1 MKKLKFI
8 PLFMLSVML
17 LASCQ
22 SRESKIEKLVTSHLE
37 QSLENPQ
44 NLKVLE
50 IAQPDSAF
58 GLNYFT
64 KQEQAYMLSTVTN
77 VTKVLME
84 RTDYMTNPNLDDAY
98 TMTLADLEMRMSSGL
113 FSGMLGEAKKGA
125 WSGWKVRVTYTCK
138 SKYGCMYKAQRWY
151 FLDKD
156 CQTVIRHFDLPV
168 VALVRQKRQPIRSI
182 KARRKDRVESVESS
196 CQTSSNQSIKTRRN
210 EKHD

>member
-1 MKKLKFI
+1 MKITKFI
-8 PLFMLSVML
+8 PLAMFLVVL

-22 SRESKIEKLVTSHLE
+22 SRESKINKLVTSHLE

-50 IAQPDSAF
+50 IAEPDSAF

-84 RTDYMTNPNLDDAY
+84 RTAYMTKPDLDDAY
-98 TMTLADLEMRMSSGL
+98 TMTLADLEMRMSTGL
-113 FSGMLGEAKKGA
+113 FSGMLGDCKKGA

-156 CQTVIRHFDLPV
+156 CQTVIRSFDLPIV
-168 VALVRQKRQPIRSI
+168 ETSKADKSTKTTTKKQGNVASKIMLSTGK
-182 KARRKDRVESVESS
+182 
-196 CQTSSNQSIKTRRN
+196 
-210 EKHD
+210 

>member
-1 MKKLKFI
+1 MKITKFI
-8 PLFMLSVML
+8 PLAMLSVVL

-22 SRESKIEKLVTSHLE
+22 SRESKINKLVSSHLE
-37 QSLENPQ
+37 QSLENPE

-50 IAQPDSAF
+50 IAEPDSAF

-64 KQEQAYMLSTVTN
+64 KQEQAYMLGTVTN

-84 RTDYMTNPNLDDAY
+84 RTEYMTKPDLDDAY
-98 TMTLADLEMRMSSGL
+98 TMTLADLEMRMSTGL
-113 FSGMLGEAKKGA
+113 FSGMLGDCKKGA

-156 CQTVIRHFDLPV
+156 CQTVIRSFDLPIV
-168 VALVRQKRQPIRSI
+168 ETS
-182 KARRKDRVESVESS
+182 KADKSTKITTKKQGNAASKIMLS
-196 CQTSSNQSIKTRRN
+196 TGK
-210 EKHD
+210 

>member
-1 MKKLKFI
+1 MKITKFI
-8 PLFMLSVML
+8 PLAMLSVVL

-22 SRESKIEKLVTSHLE
+22 SRESKINKLVTSHLE
-37 QSLENPQ
+37 QSLENPE

-50 IAQPDSAF
+50 IAEPDSAF

-84 RTDYMTNPNLDDAY
+84 RTEYMTKPDLDDAY
-98 TMTLADLEMRMSSGL
+98 AMTLADLEMRMSTGL
-113 FSGMLGEAKKGA
+113 FSGMLGDCKKGA

-151 FLDKD
+151 FLDKE
-156 CQTVIRHFDLPV
+156 CQTVIRHFDLPIV
-168 VALVRQKRQPIRSI
+168 NTGKTEKATNQKPKGKKKGQGGVSRIVLSEI
-182 KARRKDRVESVESS
+182 K
-196 CQTSSNQSIKTRRN
+196 
-210 EKHD
+210 

>member
-1 MKKLKFI
+1 MKITKFI
-8 PLFMLSVML
+8 PLAMLSVVL

-22 SRESKIEKLVTSHLE
+22 SRESKINKLVTSHLE
-37 QSLENPQ
+37 QSLENPE

-50 IAQPDSAF
+50 IAEPDSAF

-64 KQEQAYMLSTVTN
+64 KQEQAYMLGTVTN

-84 RTDYMTNPNLDDAY
+84 RTEYMTKPDLDDAY
-98 TMTLADLEMRMSSGL
+98 TMTLADLEMRMSTGL
-113 FSGMLGEAKKGA
+113 FSGMLGACKKGA

-156 CQTVIRHFDLPV
+156 CQTVIRSFDLPIV
-168 VALVRQKRQPIRSI
+168 ETS
-182 KARRKDRVESVESS
+182 KADKS
-196 CQTSSNQSIKTRRN
+196 TKTTTKKQGN
-210 EKHD
+210 AASKIMLSTGK

>member
-1 MKKLKFI
+1 MKITKFI
-8 PLFMLSVML
+8 PLAMFLVVL

-22 SRESKIEKLVTSHLE
+22 SRESKINKLVSSHLE

-50 IAQPDSAF
+50 IAEPDSAF

-64 KQEQAYMLSTVTN
+64 KQEQAYMLGTVTN

-84 RTDYMTNPNLDDAY
+84 RTEYMTKPDLDDAY
-98 TMTLADLEMRMSSGL
+98 TMTLADLEMRMSTGL
-113 FSGMLGEAKKGA
+113 FSGMLGDCKKGA

-156 CQTVIRHFDLPV
+156 CQTVIRSFDLPIV
-168 VALVRQKRQPIRSI
+168 ETS
-182 KARRKDRVESVESS
+182 KADKS
-196 CQTSSNQSIKTRRN
+196 TKTTTKKQGN
-210 EKHD
+210 AASKIMLSTGK

>member
-1 MKKLKFI
+1 MKITKFI
-8 PLFMLSVML
+8 PLAMLSLVL

-22 SRESKIEKLVTSHLE
+22 SRESKINKLVTSHLE
-37 QSLENPQ
+37 QSLENPE

-50 IAQPDSAF
+50 IAEPDSAF

-84 RTDYMTNPNLDDAY
+84 RTAYMTKPDLDDAY
-98 TMTLADLEMRMSSGL
+98 TMTLADLEMRMSTGL
-113 FSGMLGEAKKGA
+113 FSGMLGDCKKGA

-156 CQTVIRHFDLPV
+156 CQTVIRSFDLPIV
-168 VALVRQKRQPIRSI
+168 ETS
-182 KARRKDRVESVESS
+182 KADK
-196 CQTSSNQSIKTRRN
+196 SIKTTTKKKQGN
-210 EKHD
+210 AASKIMLSTGK

>member
-1 MKKLKFI
+1 MKITKFI
-8 PLFMLSVML
+8 PLAMLSVVL

-22 SRESKIEKLVTSHLE
+22 NRESKISKLVTSHLE
-37 QSLENPQ
+37 QSLENPE

-50 IAQPDSAF
+50 IAEPDSAF

-84 RTDYMTNPNLDDAY
+84 RTEYMTKPDLDDAY
-98 TMTLADLEMRMSSGL
+98 TMTLADLEMRMSTGL
-113 FSGMLGEAKKGA
+113 FSGMLGDCKKGA
-125 WSGWKVRVTYTCK
+125 WSGWKVRVTYTSK

-156 CQTVIRHFDLPV
+156 CQTVIRSFDLPIV
-168 VALVRQKRQPIRSI
+168 ETS
-182 KARRKDRVESVESS
+182 KADKS
-196 CQTSSNQSIKTRRN
+196 TKTTTKKKQGN
-210 EKHD
+210 AASKIMLSTGK

>member
-1 MKKLKFI
+1 MKITKFI
-8 PLFMLSVML
+8 PLAMFSVVL

-22 SRESKIEKLVTSHLE
+22 SRESKINKLVTSHLE
-37 QSLENPQ
+37 QSLENPE

-50 IAQPDSAF
+50 IAEPDSAF

-64 KQEQAYMLSTVTN
+64 KQEQTYMLGTVTN

-84 RTDYMTNPNLDDAY
+84 RTEYMTKPDLDDAY
-98 TMTLADLEMRMSSGL
+98 TMTLADLEMRMSTGL
-113 FSGMLGEAKKGA
+113 FSGMLGDCKKGA

-156 CQTVIRHFDLPV
+156 CQTVIRSFDLPIV
-168 VALVRQKRQPIRSI
+168 ETS
-182 KARRKDRVESVESS
+182 KADKS
-196 CQTSSNQSIKTRRN
+196 TKTTTKKQGN
-210 EKHD
+210 AASKIMLSTGK

>member
-1 MKKLKFI
+1 MKITKFI
-8 PLFMLSVML
+8 PLAMFSVVL

-22 SRESKIEKLVTSHLE
+22 SRESKINKLVSSHLE

-50 IAQPDSAF
+50 IAEPDSAF

-64 KQEQAYMLSTVTN
+64 KQEQAYMLGTVTN

-84 RTDYMTNPNLDDAY
+84 RTEYMTKPDLDDAY
-98 TMTLADLEMRMSSGL
+98 TMTLADLEMRMSTGL
-113 FSGMLGEAKKGA
+113 FSGMLGDCKKGA
-125 WSGWKVRVTYTCK
+125 WSGWKVRVTYICK

-156 CQTVIRHFDLPV
+156 CQTVIRNFDLPIV
-168 VALVRQKRQPIRSI
+168 ETS
-182 KARRKDRVESVESS
+182 KADKS
-196 CQTSSNQSIKTRRN
+196 TKTTTKKQGN
-210 EKHD
+210 TVSKIMLSTGK

>member
-8 PLFMLSVML
+8 PLVMFSVML

-22 SRESKIEKLVTSHLE
+22 SKESKIEKLVTSHLE

-64 KQEQAYMLSTVTN
+64 KQEQAYMMNTITD

-113 FSGMLGEAKKGA
+113 FSGMLGACKKGA

-138 SKYGCMYKAQRWY
+138 SKYGCKYKAQRWY
-151 FLDKD
+151 FLDKE
-156 CQTVIRHFDLPV
+156 CQTVIRHFDLPIV
-168 VALVRQKRQPIRSI
+168 NTGKTEKATNQKPKSKKKGQGGVSRIVLSEI
-182 KARRKDRVESVESS
+182 K
-196 CQTSSNQSIKTRRN
+196 
-210 EKHD
+210 

>member
-1 MKKLKFI
+1 MKHMKFI
-8 PLFMLSVML
+8 PLAMLTVLM

-22 SRESKIEKLVTSHLE
+22 SREIKIKKLVTNHLE

-44 NLKVLE
+44 NLKIKE

-64 KQEQAYMLSTVTN
+64 KQEQAYMMNTITDVTC
-77 VTKVLME
+77 VLME
-84 RTDYMTNPNLDDAY
+84 RTAYMTKPDLDDAY
-98 TMTLADLEMRMSSGL
+98 TMTLADLEMRMSTGL
-113 FSGMLGEAKKGA
+113 FSGMLGDCKKGA

-156 CQTVIRHFDLPV
+156 CQTVIRSFDLPIV
-168 VALVRQKRQPIRSI
+168 ETS
-182 KARRKDRVESVESS
+182 KADKS
-196 CQTSSNQSIKTRRN
+196 TKTTTKKKQGN
-210 EKHD
+210 AASKIMLSTGK

>member
-1 MKKLKFI
+1 MKITKFI
-8 PLFMLSVML
+8 PLAMFLVVL

-22 SRESKIEKLVTSHLE
+22 SRESKINKLVSSHLE
-37 QSLENPQ
+37 QSLENPR

-50 IAQPDSAF
+50 IAEPDSAF

-64 KQEQAYMLSTVTN
+64 KQEQTYMLSTVTN

-84 RTDYMTNPNLDDAY
+84 RTAYMTKPDLDDAY
-98 TMTLADLEMRMSSGL
+98 TMTLADLEMRMSTGL
-113 FSGMLGEAKKGA
+113 FSGMLGDCKKGA

-156 CQTVIRHFDLPV
+156 CQTVIRSFDLPIV
-168 VALVRQKRQPIRSI
+168 ETS
-182 KARRKDRVESVESS
+182 KADKS
-196 CQTSSNQSIKTRRN
+196 TKTTTKKQGN
-210 EKHD
+210 AASKIMLSTGK

>member
-1 MKKLKFI
+1 MKITKFI
-8 PLFMLSVML
+8 PLMMLSVVLM
-17 LASCQ
+17 ASCQ
-22 SRESKIEKLVTSHLE
+22 SREAKIEKLVTSHLE

-50 IAQPDSAF
+50 IAEPDSAF

-64 KQEQAYMLSTVTN
+64 KQEQTYMLSTVTN

-84 RTDYMTNPNLDDAY
+84 RTAYMTKPDLDDAY
-98 TMTLADLEMRMSSGL
+98 TMTLADLEMRMSTGL
-113 FSGMLGEAKKGA
+113 FSGMLGDCKKGA

-156 CQTVIRHFDLPV
+156 CQTVIRSFDLPIV
-168 VALVRQKRQPIRSI
+168 STD
-182 KARRKDRVESVESS
+182 KAD
-196 CQTSSNQSIKTRRN
+196 KTTKSAAKKKQGN
-210 EKHD
+210 AASKIMLSTGK

>member
-1 MKKLKFI
+1 MKITKFI
-8 PLFMLSVML
+8 PLAMFLVGV

-22 SRESKIEKLVTSHLE
+22 SRESKINKLVTSHLE
-37 QSLENPQ
+37 QSLENPE

-50 IAQPDSAF
+50 IAEPDSAF

-84 RTDYMTNPNLDDAY
+84 RTAYMTKPDLDDAY
-98 TMTLADLEMRMSSGL
+98 TMTLADLEMRMSTGL
-113 FSGMLGEAKKGA
+113 FSGMLGDCKKGA

-156 CQTVIRHFDLPV
+156 CQTVIRSFDLPIV
-168 VALVRQKRQPIRSI
+168 STD
-182 KARRKDRVESVESS
+182 KAD
-196 CQTSSNQSIKTRRN
+196 KTTKSTAKKKQGN
-210 EKHD
+210 AASKIMLSTGK

>member
-1 MKKLKFI
+1 MKITKFI
-8 PLFMLSVML
+8 PLAMLSMVL

-22 SRESKIEKLVTSHLE
+22 SRESKINKLVTSHLE

-50 IAQPDSAF
+50 IAEPDSAF

-64 KQEQAYMLSTVTN
+64 KQEQTYMLSTVTN

-84 RTDYMTNPNLDDAY
+84 RTAYMTKPDLDDAY
-98 TMTLADLEMRMSSGL
+98 TMTLADLEMRMSTGL
-113 FSGMLGEAKKGA
+113 FSGMLGDCKKGA
-125 WSGWKVRVTYTCK
+125 WSGWKVRVTYICK

-156 CQTVIRHFDLPV
+156 CQTVIRSFDLPIV
-168 VALVRQKRQPIRSI
+168 ETS
-182 KARRKDRVESVESS
+182 KADKS
-196 CQTSSNQSIKTRRN
+196 TKTTTKKKQGN
-210 EKHD
+210 AASKIMLSTGK

>member
-64 KQEQAYMLSTVTN
+64 RQEQAYMMNTITD

-151 FLDKD
+151 FIDKN
-156 CQTVIRHFDLPV
+156 CQTVIRHFDLPIV
-168 VALVRQKRQPIRSI
+168 GTGKSDKTKRS
-182 KARRKDRVESVESS
+182 E
-196 CQTSSNQSIKTRRN
+196 QTKSTKPTATKKSQGHAASKIMLSTTK
-210 EKHD
+210 

>member
-22 SRESKIEKLVTSHLE
+22 SKESKIEKLVTSHLE

-64 KQEQAYMLSTVTN
+64 RQEQAYMMNTITD

-84 RTDYMTNPNLDDAY
+84 LTDYMTNPNLDDAY
-98 TMTLADLEMRMSSGL
+98 PMTLADLEMRMSSGL
-113 FSGMLGEAKKGA
+113 FSGMLGPLCRA
-125 WSGWKVRVTYTCK
+125 TQC
-138 SKYGCMYKAQRWY
+138 RW
-151 FLDKD
+151 L
-156 CQTVIRHFDLPV
+156 
-168 VALVRQKRQPIRSI
+168 AL
-182 KARRKDRVESVESS
+182 
-196 CQTSSNQSIKTRRN
+196 
-210 EKHD
+210 H

>member
-1 MKKLKFI
+1 MKITKFI
-8 PLFMLSVML
+8 PLAMLSVVL

-22 SRESKIEKLVTSHLE
+22 SRESKINKLVTSHLE

-50 IAQPDSAF
+50 IAEPDSAF

-64 KQEQAYMLSTVTN
+64 KQEQAYMLGTVTN

-84 RTDYMTNPNLDDAY
+84 RTEYMTKPDLDDAY
-98 TMTLADLEMRMSSGL
+98 TMTLADLEMRMSTGL
-113 FSGMLGEAKKGA
+113 FSGMLGDCKKGA
-125 WSGWKVRVTYTCK
+125 WSGWKVRVTYICK

-156 CQTVIRHFDLPV
+156 CQTVIRSFDLPIV
-168 VALVRQKRQPIRSI
+168 ETS
-182 KARRKDRVESVESS
+182 KADKSTKITTKKQGNAASKIMLS
-196 CQTSSNQSIKTRRN
+196 TGK
-210 EKHD
+210 

>member
-1 MKKLKFI
+1 MKITKFI
-8 PLFMLSVML
+8 PLAMLSVVL

-22 SRESKIEKLVTSHLE
+22 SRESKINKLVTSHLE

-50 IAQPDSAF
+50 IAEPDSAF

-64 KQEQAYMLSTVTN
+64 KQEQAYMLGTVTN

-84 RTDYMTNPNLDDAY
+84 RTEYMTKPDLDDAY
-98 TMTLADLEMRMSSGL
+98 TMTLADLEMRMSTGL
-113 FSGMLGEAKKGA
+113 FSGMLGDCKKGA
-125 WSGWKVRVTYTCK
+125 WSGWKVRVTYICK

-156 CQTVIRHFDLPV
+156 CQTVIRSFDLPIV
-168 VALVRQKRQPIRSI
+168 ETS
-182 KARRKDRVESVESS
+182 KADKS
-196 CQTSSNQSIKTRRN
+196 TKTTTKKQGN
-210 EKHD
+210 AASKIMLSTGK

>member
-1 MKKLKFI
+1 MKITKFI
-8 PLFMLSVML
+8 PLAMLSVVL

-22 SRESKIEKLVTSHLE
+22 SRESKINKLVTSHLE

-50 IAQPDSAF
+50 IAEPDSAF

-84 RTDYMTNPNLDDAY
+84 RTEYMTKPDLDDAY
-98 TMTLADLEMRMSSGL
+98 TMTLADLEMRMSTGL
-113 FSGMLGEAKKGA
+113 FSGMLGDCKKGA

-156 CQTVIRHFDLPV
+156 CQTVIRSFDLPIV
-168 VALVRQKRQPIRSI
+168 ETS
-182 KARRKDRVESVESS
+182 KADKS
-196 CQTSSNQSIKTRRN
+196 TKTTTKKQGN
-210 EKHD
+210 AASKIMLSTGK

>member
-1 MKKLKFI
+1 MKITKFI
-8 PLFMLSVML
+8 PLAMLSVVL

-22 SRESKIEKLVTSHLE
+22 SRESKINKLVSSHLE

-50 IAQPDSAF
+50 IAEPDSAF

-64 KQEQAYMLSTVTN
+64 KQEQAYMLGTVTN

-84 RTDYMTNPNLDDAY
+84 RTEYMTKPDLDDAY
-98 TMTLADLEMRMSSGL
+98 TMTLADLEMRMSTGL
-113 FSGMLGEAKKGA
+113 FSGMLGDCKKGA
-125 WSGWKVRVTYTCK
+125 WSGWKVRVTYICK

-156 CQTVIRHFDLPV
+156 CQTVIRSFDLPIV
-168 VALVRQKRQPIRSI
+168 ETS
-182 KARRKDRVESVESS
+182 KADKS
-196 CQTSSNQSIKTRRN
+196 TKTTTKKQGN
-210 EKHD
+210 AASKIMLSTGK

>member
-1 MKKLKFI
+1 MKITKFI
-8 PLFMLSVML
+8 PLAMLSVVL

-22 SRESKIEKLVTSHLE
+22 SRESKINKLVSSHLE

-50 IAQPDSAF
+50 IAEPDSAF

-64 KQEQAYMLSTVTN
+64 KQEQAYMLGTVTN

-84 RTDYMTNPNLDDAY
+84 RTEYMTKPDLDDAY
-98 TMTLADLEMRMSSGL
+98 TMTLADLEMRMSTGL
-113 FSGMLGEAKKGA
+113 FSGMLGDCKKGA
-125 WSGWKVRVTYTCK
+125 WSGWKVRVTYICK

-156 CQTVIRHFDLPV
+156 CQTVIRSFDLPIV
-168 VALVRQKRQPIRSI
+168 ETS
-182 KARRKDRVESVESS
+182 KAD
-196 CQTSSNQSIKTRRN
+196 KTKSAAKKKQGN
-210 EKHD
+210 TASKIMLSTGK